1 MRTVDLTFFA
11 WNGLMLLLIW
21 LAPRWPW
28 LRRVLGGTR
37 TSQRSASRSP
47 RDQGR

>member
-1 MRTVDLTFFA
+1 MKTVDLIFFA

-28 LRRVLGGTR
+28 FRRVLGGTR
-37 TSQRSASRSP
+37 TSRRPASRSP
-47 RDQGR
+47 EDLGL